1 MSALLR
7 KLRQLRTRFATSES
21 GVVMTEALLAVPF
34 LTLFSVGVLEF
45 GAVLWQREQIETGL
59 RDAARYVARCRTS
72 ASDATVPGSCLTV
85 ARNLAYRATVDTS
98 GSLRVSGWDA
108 GTSNIVFTYP
118 ALGAETGVTATTTHQ
133 MISSPMFGIL
143 NISALSVTI
152 SHTQRRLG
160 W

>member
-1 MSALLR
+1 MSRLLQNLHR
-7 KLRQLRTRFATSES
+7 LRTRLAASES

-72 ASDATVPGSCLTV
+72 SGDPAIPGSCLTV
-85 ARNLAYRATVDTS
+85 ARNLAYRATVDGS
-98 GSLRVSGWDA
+98 GDLRVSNWTA
-108 GTSNIVFTYP
+108 GTSDIIFTYP
-118 ALGAETGVTATTTHQ
+118 ALAGETGVTATTTHQ
-133 MISSPMFGIL
+133 LINSPLFGMLDID
-143 NISALSVTI
+143 AMTI
-152 SHTQRRLG
+152 TMSHTQRRLG

>member
-1 MSALLR
+1 MSHLLQ
-7 KLRQLRTRFATSES
+7 KLRQLRARFTVSES

-34 LTLFSVGVLEF
+34 LTLFSVGLLEF

-72 ASDATVPGSCLTV
+72 ASNAAVPASCLTV
-85 ARNLAYRATVDTS
+85 ARNLAYHATVDGT
-98 GSLRVSGWDA
+98 GPLRVSGWNV

-118 ALGAETGVTATTTHQ
+118 ALGAETGVTATTTNQ
-133 MISSPMFGIL
+133 MISSPMFGMLDID
-143 NISALSVTI
+143 ALTI
-152 SHTQRRLG
+152 TLSHSQRRVG